1 MAKEAARWK
10 AWTAIEGECG
20 HRRRRVGIDWST
32 EPRVLPAS
40 SCGRKVRGNCGRAGA
55 PINITHVATG
65 RKNWLVPGSPDAG
78 DRAATLLTLI
88 STALRHDLDAWAYLK
103 AAIDQ
108 MKADSTDCHSLRPEV
123 WKLAHPQFVRTYR
136 TEERR
141 DAATRTRLT
150 RAQRRLANAKK
161 QSAR

>member
-1 MAKEAARWK
+1 M
-10 AWTAIEGECG
+10 
-20 HRRRRVGIDWST
+20 
-32 EPRVLPAS
+32 
-40 SCGRKVRGNCGRAGA
+40 
-55 PINITHVATG
+55 
-65 RKNWLVPGSPDAG
+65 
-78 DRAATLLTLI
+78 LLTLI
-88 STALRHDLDAWAYLK
+88 STPLRHDLDVWAYLK

-108 MKADSTDCHSLRPEV
+108 LQAGSTDYHSLRPGV